1 MSTTK
6 EPIQSED
13 KPVLKNDPT
22 MRIRS
27 TADWDLSSVGRQREK
42 DEGGWEKKN
51 GALTPLGLPV
61 HSGSHYMKLQNN
73 IGTSSSLSP
82 TSSGSHRT
90 SLNGSKHIFR
100 QWSKGQH
107 NAPRAQLSMSD
118 WRRQRSDVLFPKTT
132 ENIWKQSFEL
142 CMQMV
147 FGKSFSHR
155 GACSALTMSA
165 DKSCPRLH
173 VCTTSNIHFLHHYR
187 TLRPSSQTQLT
198 DTREK
203 RDQKKKKEK
212 KAPNQKALLRSVNWV
227 PSQFSHEILRP
238 HRKFDT

>member
-1 MSTTK
+1 
-6 EPIQSED
+6 
-13 KPVLKNDPT
+13 
-22 MRIRS
+22 
-27 TADWDLSSVGRQREK
+27 
-42 DEGGWEKKN
+42 
-51 GALTPLGLPV
+51 
-61 HSGSHYMKLQNN
+61 
-73 IGTSSSLSP
+73 
-82 TSSGSHRT
+82 
-90 SLNGSKHIFR
+90 
-100 QWSKGQH
+100 
-107 NAPRAQLSMSD
+107 MSD

-155 GACSALTMSA
+155 GPCSALTMSA

-203 RDQKKKKEK
+203 RDQKKKKRLPIKKHCYVPLIGFPLSSAMKSSGLTENLTPKGQDDAAWRKRRSLYELWAEEK
-212 KAPNQKALLRSVNWV
+212 RVWLPGHGLSLPGERSDYQ
-227 PSQFSHEILRP
+227 STLMIKER
-238 HRKFDT
+238 